1 MLLNGCC
8 GLHLGLQLNVLH
20 ADIEAGFGSFAQLRA
35 GILVIGP
42 TLFSMPRAGYSLS
55 FRCAMRYPQFTSTT
69 SSPSRRRSAD
79 VLLRILQSQRNR
91 HREHL
96 KTLTASLDDGASA

>member
-20 ADIEAGFGSFAQLRA
+20 AATEAEIEAGFGSFAQLRA

-69 SSPSRRRSAD
+69 SSPSRRHD
-79 VLLRILQSQRNR
+79 
-91 HREHL
+91 
-96 KTLTASLDDGASA
+96 DDGHYERSDEHFA